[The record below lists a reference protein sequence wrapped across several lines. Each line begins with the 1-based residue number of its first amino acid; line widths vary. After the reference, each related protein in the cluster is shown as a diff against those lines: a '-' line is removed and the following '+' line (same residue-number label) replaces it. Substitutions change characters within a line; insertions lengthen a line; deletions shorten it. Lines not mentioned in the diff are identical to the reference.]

1 MAKRPR
7 IRCRPL
13 LAALA
18 LPAFLAIY
26 AGCVAYTPDAAPRLR
41 DEPLPPPAPAPYRLG
56 EGDLLA
62 IKFYGN
68 PELNEEVMV
77 RPDGAI
83 SLPFLGD
90 VPAAGLTPAEL
101 DRDLDRRF
109 TGELARPRV
118 TVIVR
123 EFGRQRVYVAGEV
136 AKPGLLPLRGPLT
149 LFQAVGEAGGFLSTA
164 RRQQVVLIRTG
175 ADGRRSGR
183 SVDLRPVESGE
194 RPDLDVPLAPLDVIF
209 VPRTRI
215 ASVDLFVEQY
225 VRQLLPVNPGLG
237 FNVGP
242 RR

>member
-1 MAKRPR
+1 MADPSLRRHRPSLLLLAF
-7 IRCRPL
+7 PTL
-13 LAALA
+13 LAA
-18 LPAFLAIY
+18 
-26 AGCVAYTPDAAPRLR
+26 CVAYTPDTAPRWR
-41 DEPLPPPAPAPYRLG
+41 DSPPPPPPAAPYRLG

-62 IKFYGN
+62 VKFYGN

-83 SLPFLGD
+83 SLPFVGD
-90 VPAAGLTPAEL
+90 VPAAGMTPAEL
-101 DRDLDRRF
+101 DRDLARRF

-118 TVIVR
+118 AVIVR
-123 EFGRQRVYVAGEV
+123 EFGNQRVFVAGEV

-149 LFQAVGEAGGFLSTA
+149 LFQAVAAAGGLLPTA
-164 RRQQVVLIRTG
+164 RRQQVVLIRTDAQG
-175 ADGRRSGR
+175 GRRGR

-194 RPDLDVPLAPLDVIF
+194 RPDLDVPLAPLDIVF

-225 VRQLLPVNPGLG
+225 IRQLLPVNPGLG
-237 FNVGP
+237 FAVGP